1 MREDGLDLLNRRR
14 VEDSK
19 SYLEV
24 FPHWQK
30 NAPESGV
37 VEHACVHI
45 GREIDMARHPKTCA
59 LRQSADEPKKL
70 GAVAFLHFDTLFVR
84 ALGEREKRLY
94 QIYAK
99 HSGQRQHAGD
109 DDNDTNYAAPFCVR
123 QDFLAKEL
131 GHIKR
136 SDKNGDAQADQ
147 RKVVDKKQD
156 DSKRLVYDCAFY
168 AAMLTRHNRTS
179 AAEESSLH

>member
-1 MREDGLDLLNRRR
+1 
-14 VEDSK
+14 
-19 SYLEV
+19 
-24 FPHWQK
+24 
-30 NAPESGV
+30 
-37 VEHACVHI
+37 
-45 GREIDMARHPKTCA
+45 MARHPKTCA

-123 QDFLAKEL
+123 QDFLAQEL
-131 GHIKR
+131 GRIKR

-147 RKVVDKKQD
+147 RQVIDKKQD
-156 DSKRLVYDCAFY
+156 DSKRLVYDRAFY
-168 AAMLTRHNRTS
+168 TAMFTRHNHVS
-179 AAEESSLH
+179 AAEEPSLHQF